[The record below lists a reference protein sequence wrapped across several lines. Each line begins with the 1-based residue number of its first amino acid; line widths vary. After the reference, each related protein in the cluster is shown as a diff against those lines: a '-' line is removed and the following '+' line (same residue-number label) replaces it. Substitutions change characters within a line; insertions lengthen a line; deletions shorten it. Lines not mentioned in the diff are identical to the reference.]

1 MYFFPSL
8 EPVHCSISSSN
19 CCFVTCIQISQ
30 ESDKL
35 VWYTDLFKN
44 CPQFDVIHSV
54 KCFGIVSKAEVD
66 LFLDFS
72 CFFYEPTDVGNWI
85 SCFSAFSQCSL
96 NIWLFLVYVLLKPIL
111 ENFQHYFCSVGDDP
125 ITIVISN
132 QVPSHISLDLFY
144 LIAKIDINS

>member
-19 CCFVTCIQISQ
+19 CYFVTCIQISQ
-30 ESDKL
+30 ESGKL

-72 CFFYEPTDVGNWI
+72 CFFYEPTDVGYWI
-85 SCFSAFSQCSL
+85 SCSSAFSQCSL
-96 NIWLFLVYVLLKPIL
+96 NIWTFLVYVLLKPIL

>member
-1 MYFFPSL
+1 MYTFPNL
-8 EPVHCSISSSN
+8 EPVLCSMSSSN
-19 CCFVTCIQISQ
+19 CCFLTCLQISQ
-30 ESDKL
+30 ESGKL

-72 CFFYEPTDVGNWI
+72 CFFYEPTDVGYWI
-85 SCFSAFSQCSL
+85 SCSSAFSQCSL
-96 NIWLFLVYVLLKPIL
+96 NIWTFLVYVLLKPIL
-111 ENFQHYFCSVGDDP
+111 ENFQHYFCCVGDDP